1 MIIKL
6 QRYSYGEYETE
17 GQLIIGSRVF
27 ATIEQPWT
35 PNPNGFKGGKPFES
49 CIPDG
54 MYRLVRFIRPNKEG
68 SAAKAWM
75 IFNPDLGV
83 YRFPDDH
90 EQGSGVGLE
99 VVFECAG
106 VVVFPPLV
114 VANHFDFFTKV
125 FVQGRH
131 HHGAD
136 AGDNSQETVLTHRSN
151 SCSVGHHGSILVVE
165 DHSEHNSDRIPV
177 IAPQRL
183 IGQDEI

>member
-1 MIIKL
+1 MDESPVIIKL

-54 MYRLVRFIRPNKEG
+54 MYRLVRFTRPTKEG

-83 YRFPDDH
+83 YRFPEDH
-90 EQGSGVGLE
+90 DYFSGRDLCLIHQANWASQIQGCIAPGLE
-99 VVFECAG
+99 RRPMIDPKTGKMAQAV
-106 VVVFPPLV
+106 
-114 VANHFDFFTKV
+114 
-125 FVQGRH
+125 
-131 HHGAD
+131 GASGTAMQD
-136 AGDNSQETVLTHRSN
+136 MRDLLGEGQHIL
-151 SCSVGHHGSILVVE
+151 SITNE
-165 DHSEHNSDRIPV
+165 SAFGASDER
-177 IAPQRL
+177 
-183 IGQDEI
+183 